1 MKKLA
6 SKLSKIDIDLTK
18 WTRDILF
25 EHITE
30 AHGMAIAGLI
40 LGIISFVCVAIFAA
54 LLLALILTL
63 FGMGGFT

>member
-54 LLLALILTL
+54 
-63 FGMGGFT
+63 FS